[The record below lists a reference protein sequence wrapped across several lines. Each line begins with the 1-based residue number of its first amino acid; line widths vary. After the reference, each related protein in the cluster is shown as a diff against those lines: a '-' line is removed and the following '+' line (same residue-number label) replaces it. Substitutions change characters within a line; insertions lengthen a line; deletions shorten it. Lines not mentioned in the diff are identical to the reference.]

1 MPRKPNLAATELP
14 PGYKAPPRPVRQ
26 LNPLRSRL
34 KRFLEV
40 RWSNNGIP
48 VKISEI
54 QLALEIPSKSWPE
67 HKREVERWL
76 TVAGWRNCSRK
87 INSSQPARTGW
98 WPPLKPVKRI
108 DDWSEYD
115 D

>member
-1 MPRKPNLAATELP
+1 MPRKRNLAATDIP
-14 PGYKAPPRPVRQ
+14 ADYKAPPRPVRHP
-26 LNPLRSRL
+26 NPMRSRL

-40 RWSNNGIP
+40 RWTSNQIP
-48 VKISEI
+48 IKISEV
-54 QLALEIPSKSWPE
+54 QSALEIPVTSWPK
-67 HKREVERWL
+67 HKYEVERWL

-98 WPPLKPVKRI
+98 WPPLRPVKRI